1 MDGLA
6 TEDNYIV
13 VDSLTRMTTI
23 LCVVIMIMIFIW
35 ILMDNPLII
44 ASDVFLASEEDLF
57 VPSLALVTNLI
68 EEAGSLGS

>member
-35 ILMDNPLII
+35 ILMDNPQII